1 MFDLTEFIAKYVT
14 KRPQS
19 MFLEDINRNHDQ
31 LTNKIKDKTVLAI
44 GGAGSIGSSFVKAI
58 LPFEPAT
65 LVVVDTN
72 ENDESINEMLKAMV
86 TVKAKQDSDF
96 KSFISRCIKGE
107 WEI

>member
-1 MFDLTEFIAKYVT
+1 MKRLLIGYRLSEGNHISSTGRNLLKESGFDV
-14 KRPQS
+14 
-19 MFLEDINRNHDQ
+19 LEDDEKFGI
-31 LTNKIKDKTVLAI
+31 I
-44 GGAGSIGSSFVKAI
+44 
-58 LPFEPAT
+58 
-65 LVVVDTN
+65 VDTN